1 MREIKRCASLR
12 AESEAARSDGQV
24 SHLPPERM
32 TPEQRRIEIAS
43 LLANGLIR
51 LRGSGQSP
59 QAANVAREN
68 GFELA
73 FSGHQRVHSHPVNKK

>member
-1 MREIKRCASLR
+1 MRDIKRSASSR
-12 AESEAARSDGQV
+12 AESEPARSDGQV

-43 LLANGLIR
+43 LLANGLAR
-51 LRGSGQSP
+51 LRGLGEPLAQ
-59 QAANVAREN
+59 EN